1 MVEAEKIKVRE
12 FEDLLQAM
20 RAKEHAAV
28 NAEQAAVV
36 DSVGLHQR
44 LQTALSENE
53 KNVQVR
59 TCCVSTGVLRVP
71 CAPSMYA
78 YMVRDF
84 GGCTPTQ
91 THNIHTNQNVAD
103 LLTNTQPGACDLVQ
117 ELRLLR
123 SRREELEYELEKHR
137 RLVSHES
144 MDKDSATSEL
154 TTLKANV
161 RELHGVVEQQ
171 NSALRAKQEEISLQ
185 RDRLLKIQAEA
196 EANERRMRD
205 LDTKLRMSEDANKV
219 MARFSRG
226 RGFSSIKREHILSK
240 ESTFYFMS
248 CRFLRVVSRLSKEH
262 ISV

>member
-1 MVEAEKIKVRE
+1 M
-12 FEDLLQAM
+12 
-20 RAKEHAAV
+20 
-28 NAEQAAVV
+28 
-36 DSVGLHQR
+36 
-44 LQTALSENE
+44 
-53 KNVQVR
+53 
-59 TCCVSTGVLRVP
+59 
-71 CAPSMYA
+71 
-78 YMVRDF
+78 
-84 GGCTPTQ
+84 
-91 THNIHTNQNVAD
+91 
-103 LLTNTQPGACDLVQ
+103 Q

-196 EANERRMRD
+196 EANERRVRE

>member
-1 MVEAEKIKVRE
+1 MEAEKMKVRE

-59 TCCVSTGVLRVP
+59 TCRVLTGARRVP
-71 CAPSMYA
+71 CAPSMH
-78 YMVRDF
+78 VRRETS
-84 GGCTPTQ
+84 GTHTHTH
-91 THNIHTNQNVAD
+91 THNTHTNQNDAD
-103 LLTNTQPGACDLVQ
+103 LLTNTQPGTCELVQ

-196 EANERRMRD
+196 EANERRVRD

-226 RGFSSIKREHILSK
+226 RDFSSIKREHILCK
-240 ESTFYFMS
+240 ENTLYF
-248 CRFLRVVSRLSKEH
+248 VS
-262 ISV
+262 